1 MGVWIF
7 KTCEQCGKEFLVVD
21 AEVWAY
27 KRKIRSPGDPKIR
40 RHWYCTWTCM
50 CKAQRKSD
58 AYYDAIHAEQ
68 YERKKAR
75 QRANAAEKRKKEKA
89 GDVMVIHRPPSP
101 ITKTKERK
109 VCPAHSIAHRKGL

>member
-7 KTCEQCGKEFLVVD
+7 KTCKQCGKEFLVVD

-27 KRKIRSPGDPKIR
+27 KREIRSPGDPKIR

-50 CKAQRKSD
+50 CKAQRESD

-75 QRANAAEKRKKEKA
+75 QRANAAEKRKK
-89 GDVMVIHRPPSP
+89 
-101 ITKTKERK
+101 RK
-109 VCPAHSIAHRKGL
+109 RTM